1 MQSNEKEI
9 SANALI
15 NHDLAPTPQEE
26 RTWKTANYVSMWM
39 GALNNIPM
47 YLVIGGLIVM
57 GFSPL
62 QVIGI
67 VLVASSILYAAL
79 TLNGHTGSKF
89 RIPYPVIARTSYGIR
104 GANIPALFRGFV
116 AIMWL
121 GIQTFAGSTALRM
134 AIASFW
140 PSYNDLGGGL
150 MILGID
156 IPGLLSFLIFWS
168 LHLLVLKSGM
178 ESLKKV
184 QKWTGPIVAVV
195 IIGMFIWALKIAG
208 GMAPIFSLAGKYNTF
223 GKAFFPFLAAVTGV
237 IGYWSTLI
245 LNVPD
250 FTRFARSQK
259 DQIKGQLIGLPVI
272 FTLFTFATV
281 TIVGATSIAFHA
293 PIDDPIKTLNHFNST
308 FLIALSALLLSSA
321 TVTVNVIANMVSPAY
336 DLANLFPK
344 YIDFKRGFY
353 ITAILAL
360 FTFPWLIM
368 KNPDTIFTLLNMIG
382 GFLGPVAGVMIAHYF
397 IIQKREINMKDIY
410 SYQGQYTYYKGYNY
424 RAFLATVVAAVLS
437 LIGEFV
443 PAMKSVYQISWFVGV
458 ILAYLIYIALMRI
471 HPPYPVAKP
480 KFITKENV
488 TQ

>member
-1 MQSNEKEI
+1 MHNDKSEI
-9 SANALI
+9 NANSLI
-15 NHDLAPTPQEE
+15 NHDLAPSSKEE
-26 RTWKTANYVSMWM
+26 RTWKTANFVSMWM

-47 YLVIGGLIVM
+47 YAVIGGLIVL

-67 VLVASSILYAAL
+67 VLVASLILYAAL

-89 RIPYPVIARTSYGIR
+89 GIPFPVIARTSYGIR
-104 GANIPALFRGFV
+104 GANIPALLRGFV

-134 AIASFW
+134 AISSIW
-140 PSYNDLGGGL
+140 PAWNNLGGDL
-150 MILGID
+150 TIVGID
-156 IPGLLSFLIFWS
+156 LPGLLSFLIFWS

-184 QKWTGPIVAVV
+184 QKWTGPIVGVV

-208 GMAPIFSLAGKYNTF
+208 GMGPIFSLAGKYDTF
-223 GKAFFPFLAAVTGV
+223 GEAFSPFLAAVTGV
-237 IGYWSTLI
+237 IGYWATLI

-272 FTLFTFATV
+272 FTIFTFATV
-281 TIVGATSIAFHA
+281 TIVGATSVVYQTPIA
-293 PIDDPIKTLNHFNST
+293 DPIETLKHFNSPI
-308 FLIALSALLLSSA
+308 LIALSALLLSSA

-344 YIDFKRGFY
+344 HIDFKRGFY
-353 ITAILAL
+353 ITAFLAL
-360 FTFPWLIM
+360 FTFPWEIM
-368 KNPDTIFTLLNMIG
+368 KNSETIFMMLNMIG

-397 IIQKREINMKDIY
+397 IINKRNINMKDLY
-410 SYQGQYTYYKGYNY
+410 SYQGEYMYYKGYNY
-424 RAFLATVVAAVLS
+424 RAFFATMAGAILA
-437 LIGEFV
+437 LIGQFV
-443 PAMKSVYQISWFVGV
+443 PAMKSVYEVSWFVG
-458 ILAYLIYIALMRI
+458 IIIAYFMYIALMRI
-471 HPPYPVAKP
+471 HPPTQVAKLD
-480 KFITKENV
+480 FIEEEM
-488 TQ
+488 TQA

>member
-1 MQSNEKEI
+1 MKKNESEI
-9 SANALI
+9 GESSLI
-15 NHDLAPTPQEE
+15 NHDLAPTTEE
-26 RTWKTANYVSMWM
+26 QRTWKTANFVSMWM
-39 GALNNIPM
+39 GALNNIPT
-47 YLVIGGLIVM
+47 YITIGGLIVL

-67 VLVASSILYAAL
+67 VLVASLILYAAL

-89 RIPYPVIARTSYGIR
+89 GIPFPIIARTSYGIR
-104 GANIPALFRGFV
+104 GANIPALLRGFV

-121 GIQTFAGSTALRM
+121 GIQAYAGSTALRM
-134 AIASFW
+134 AIASLW
-140 PSYNDLGGGL
+140 PAWNNLGGDIT
-150 MILGID
+150 ILGID
-156 IPGLLSFLIFWS
+156 LPGLLSFLIFWS

-208 GMAPIFSLAGKYNTF
+208 GMGNIFSLDGKYDTF

-272 FTLFTFATV
+272 FTIFAFATV
-281 TIVGATSIAFHA
+281 TIVGSTAVAYHTPIA
-293 PIDDPIKTLNHFNST
+293 DPIATMKHFNSP
-308 FLIALSALLLSSA
+308 FLIAVSALLLSSA
-321 TVTVNVIANMVSPAY
+321 TVTVNVIANMVSPSY

-353 ITAILAL
+353 LTAFLAL
-360 FTFPWLIM
+360 FTFPWEIM
-368 KNPDTIFTLLNMIG
+368 KNSETIFTMLNLIG

-397 IIQKREINMKDIY
+397 IINKREVNMKDLY
-410 SYQGQYTYYKGYNY
+410 SYQGQYMYFKGYNY
-424 RAFLATVVAAVLS
+424 RAFLATVVGAIIA
-437 LIGEFV
+437 LIGQFV
-443 PAMKSVYQISWFVGV
+443 PAMKGVYEVSWFVGV
-458 ILAYLIYIALMRI
+458 ILAFFIYIALMRI
-471 HPPYPVAKP
+471 HPPVPV
-480 KFITKENV
+480 TKQELIV
-488 TQ
+488 EEPL